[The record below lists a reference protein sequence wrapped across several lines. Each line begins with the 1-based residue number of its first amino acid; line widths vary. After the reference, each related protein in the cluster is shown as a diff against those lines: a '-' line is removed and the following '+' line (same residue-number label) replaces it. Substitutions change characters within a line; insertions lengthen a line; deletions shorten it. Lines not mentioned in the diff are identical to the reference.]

1 MTLGDVLNFI
11 TEHSNLTWVDY
22 RNTGKKKSHTY
33 KRQASQ
39 ADFDHF

>member
-22 RNTGKKKSHTY
+22 RDTGKKKNRVF
-33 KRQASQ
+33 KREASQ
-39 ADFDHF
+39 SDFDSF